1 MPSTAPARTSA
12 QATRLRV
19 ALGRLSRR
27 FRVLYTAA
35 GDDDISFL
43 ELAVLSRLERV
54 GELTPSDLA
63 SGEKVTTQAV
73 AAALR
78 SLEDRELVSR
88 AGHPTDGRRVVVRL
102 TRRGTLALS
111 GRERSSVAHLTAT
124 LTRDFTAAER
134 VQLAEALPLLERLA
148 DRL

>member
-1 MPSTAPARTSA
+1 VVRSSGPQVQS

-35 GDDDISFL
+35 GDDGISFL
-43 ELAVLSRLERV
+43 ELAVLSRLVRM

-63 SGEKVTTQAV
+63 TGEQVTTQAV

-78 SLEDRELVSR
+78 SLENRELVIR
-88 AGHPTDGRRVVVRL
+88 TGHPSDGRRVVVRL
-102 TRRGTLALS
+102 TPGGTEALS
-111 GRERSSVAHLTAT
+111 GRERSSVAQLADALAH
-124 LTRDFTAAER
+124 DFTAKER
-134 VQLAEALPLLERLA
+134 GQLAAAVPLLERLA
-148 DRL
+148 ERL